1 MEVPTT
7 EKLSAIRDSLASTA
21 DFPKAGAEASECA
34 QTMLNREDEEVR
46 GRLAALV
53 QSSDDAIIA
62 KSLDGTITS
71 WNPGAERLF
80 GYSCSEAVGES
91 MRMLLPEERAN
102 EESDILARIGRG
114 ERVDHFETVRV
125 RKDGTKI
132 DVSVTISPIKDSRG
146 AIVGASKI
154 ARDITERKRAED
166 ALKRSLA
173 GKEAAL
179 QELADQKFA
188 LDQHS
193 IVAVTDVQ
201 GTITYANDKFCT
213 ISQYTRSE
221 LIGQN
226 HRILNS
232 GHHAKEFFQ
241 QMYRTITQGK
251 VWHGEIKNR
260 AKDGSM
266 YWMDATIVPFMGAD
280 GKPQQYIAI
289 RTDITERKRAEE
301 ALLEQARILD
311 LAQVLVR
318 DPKGHIVLWNLGAEK
333 LYGYTREEAVGRLSH
348 ELLQTQFPEPLE
360 QVDEALDRNGTWKGE
375 LIHRKRDGSR
385 VVVASV
391 WVLQRDAQ
399 GRPLRVLEANTD
411 ITERR
416 RATEKLAGQ
425 AAELAEQA
433 EELARS
439 RQALENQTLMLQS
452 VLGSMGE
459 GLVAIDE
466 RGKFLLWNAAAEK
479 MLGTAEASLATEEWT
494 ERFGLYLPDTVTPFP
509 LAQLPA
515 VRALNGE
522 VSASEMFVR
531 NSALPDGAWIEVSG
545 GPRTDRDGVTRG
557 GVVALR
563 NITQRKRADAVLAQ
577 QAEVLS
583 RQAVEL
589 TRSNAELEQF
599 AYVASHDLQEPLRMV
614 ANYTQ
619 LLADRYRGQLDEQAD
634 KYIHYTVDGATRMQA
649 LIQDL
654 LKFSRAGKQE
664 IESRATE
671 CGAVVEQALK
681 NLQAAVQENGAVV
694 NWNGLPS
701 VTADSSQLT
710 QVFQNLIG
718 NAIKFHGA
726 EAPLIQIDAE
736 KKDHEWI
743 FTVSDNGIGIPAENW
758 EDIFVIFRRLHTRT
772 EYAGNGIGLSICKK
786 IIERHGGRIWIE
798 AQDKP
803 GCCFRFTL
811 PMEAPKAAQGAHA

>member
-416 RATEKLAGQ
+416 RPRKSSPDKRRNLPNRPRNWPAP
-425 AAELAEQA
+425 
-433 EELARS
+433 
-439 RQALENQTLMLQS
+439 
-452 VLGSMGE
+452 
-459 GLVAIDE
+459 
-466 RGKFLLWNAAAEK
+466 GKRWK
-479 MLGTAEASLATEEWT
+479 
-494 ERFGLYLPDTVTPFP
+494 
-509 LAQLPA
+509 
-515 VRALNGE
+515 
-522 VSASEMFVR
+522 
-531 NSALPDGAWIEVSG
+531 I
-545 GPRTDRDGVTRG
+545 
-557 GVVALR
+557 
-563 NITQRKRADAVLAQ
+563 
-577 QAEVLS
+577 
-583 RQAVEL
+583 
-589 TRSNAELEQF
+589 
-599 AYVASHDLQEPLRMV
+599 
-614 ANYTQ
+614 
-619 LLADRYRGQLDEQAD
+619 
-634 KYIHYTVDGATRMQA
+634 
-649 LIQDL
+649 
-654 LKFSRAGKQE
+654 
-664 IESRATE
+664 
-671 CGAVVEQALK
+671 
-681 NLQAAVQENGAVV
+681 
-694 NWNGLPS
+694 
-701 VTADSSQLT
+701 
-710 QVFQNLIG
+710 
-718 NAIKFHGA
+718 
-726 EAPLIQIDAE
+726 
-736 KKDHEWI
+736 
-743 FTVSDNGIGIPAENW
+743 
-758 EDIFVIFRRLHTRT
+758 RR
-772 EYAGNGIGLSICKK
+772 
-786 IIERHGGRIWIE
+786 
-798 AQDKP
+798 
-803 GCCFRFTL
+803 
-811 PMEAPKAAQGAHA
+811 